1 MAELKF
7 PARQR
12 CKACRTTLAPRATDP
27 VYKGL
32 YCSPKCAGIAAPAA
46 RAQDA
51 PRECRTQRDGQ
62 WAFKRR
68 YRSEEEIPDKI
79 RQDPSTSWYWC
90 SHCGHI
96 HIGHTRMGAAEQ
108 FVMTLDR
115 ASIAEVLLK
124 LRGQATHKQ
133 IAAAAGVRPI
143 RLKEWEDPG
152 HDAPSLDALLA
163 VLRVYR
169 VRVGFSLPVSRR

>member
-1 MAELKF
+1 M
-7 PARQR
+7 
-12 CKACRTTLAPRATDP
+12 TWGVP
-27 VYKGL
+27 VIIGAL
-32 YCSPKCAGIAAPAA
+32 QCDRIAQFGGILV
-46 RAQDA
+46 
-51 PRECRTQRDGQ
+51 G
-62 WAFKRR
+62 
-68 YRSEEEIPDKI
+68 
-79 RQDPSTSWYWC
+79 DPSTNWYEC

-96 HIGHTRMGAAEQ
+96 HIGHTRMGEAEQ

-115 ASIAEVLLK
+115 ASLAEVLLK
-124 LRGQATHKQ
+124 LRGQAKHKQ

-152 HDAPSLDALLA
+152 HDAPSLEALFA

>member
-79 RQDPSTSWYWC
+79 RQDPSTNWYEC
-90 SHCGHI
+90 SHCFHL
-96 HIGHTRMGAAEQ
+96 HIGHTRIGEAEQ
-108 FVMTLDR
+108 FRMFGSR
-115 ASIAEVLLK
+115 AELADALVK
-124 LRGQATHKQ
+124 LRGRATHAQVAKV
-133 IAAAAGVRPI
+133 AGVRAI
-143 RLKEWEDPG
+143 RIKELEQPKGPVDF
-152 HDAPSLDALLA
+152 DALFP
-163 VLRVYR
+163 VLQAYR
-169 VRVGFSLPVSRR
+169 ARLGISMQVGAR